1 MIMILFVDEFENG
14 DDFDENYEFD
24 MEICEKLNKDGFVDF
39 FWLCHFIVKLFHH
52 TNTKHKTI

>member
-39 FWLCHFIVKLFHH
+39 SDLGKPSFKKKCNIFYTRV
-52 TNTKHKTI
+52 

>member
-1 MIMILFVDEFENG
+1 MIMILFVDEFENV

-39 FWLCHFIVKLFHH
+39 FWLREAFIKKKV
-52 TNTKHKTI
+52 

>member
-39 FWLCHFIVKLFHH
+39 FWLREAFI
-52 TNTKHKTI
+52 